1 MNTGREF
8 DSICI
13 PVSPVLLVQE
23 DFLEQVTKVLETY
36 QIPKGKLALE
46 VDDSALSN
54 VYLNVNITMQ
64 ELSDMGVELVL
75 NNFGSGCAPISS
87 ILDLPIHTVKLE
99 RMFVWQ
105 LETNP
110 KSASIA
116 GGLIQIARELN
127 YLYHLASKGM
137 IPCVKRG
144 RTLRFDMEELKKW
157 MQQQYVPA
165 SNRLPD
171 EKEKK

>member
-1 MNTGREF
+1 MSAVASSLRLKVFRANFVTGWYKPEERQDGKE
-8 DSICI
+8 
-13 PVSPVLLVQE
+13 PVLVKIS
-23 DFLEQVTKVLETY
+23 VAS
-36 QIPKGKLALE
+36 G
-46 VDDSALSN
+46 
-54 VYLNVNITMQ
+54 ITGY
-64 ELSDMGVELVL
+64 SV
-75 NNFGSGCAPISS
+75 
-87 ILDLPIHTVKLE
+87 
-99 RMFVWQ
+99 
-105 LETNP
+105 
-110 KSASIA
+110 
-116 GGLIQIARELN
+116 N